1 MNKSLIIFALLAAI
15 TLARF
20 GMKDKMI
27 ENASSEQLEKM
38 KEFAKNE
45 KKQFEEFAKKHN
57 VDIEK
62 MK

>member
-27 ENASSEQLEKM
+27 ENASTEQLERM
-38 KEFAKNE
+38 K
-45 KKQFEEFAKKHN
+45 EFAKKHN